1 MDFLLLSFFAGILT
15 ILAPCVLPLLP
26 VILGVSASEAN
37 DKSRPYIIIVALA
50 ISILVFTLLLKATT
64 YFIGTPEKYLTIA
77 SGIIIIFFWIIT
89 LFPDL
94 WKKISGKFSSKANE
108 NLIKSANK
116 KWVKGSVLV
125 GIALW
130 PVFSS
135 CSPTYGLI
143 LAQVLPISIFAW
155 VTNLLAYILGLSLVM
170 LLVVVLGQK
179 FISKMKW
186 ASDPNGLFK
195 KILWVLFILIWLA
208 IAFGIDKDIET
219 YILEQWY
226 YGAGSLEEKFLDDIN
241 IPE

>member
-1 MDFLLLSFFAGILT
+1 MELIILSFFAWILT

-26 VILGVSASEAN
+26 VILWASASDAEQ
-37 DKSRPYIIIVALA
+37 KSRPYIIIVSLA
-50 ISILVFTLLLKATT
+50 VSILVFTLLLKATT
-64 YFIGTPEKYLTIA
+64 YFIGTPEEYLKIA

-89 LFPDL
+89 LFPNV

-108 NLIKSANK
+108 NLAKSASK

-143 LAQVLPISIFAW
+143 LAQVLPISFFAW
-155 VTNLLAYILGLSLVM
+155 VTNLLAYIWGLSLVM
-170 LLVVVLGQK
+170 LLVVVLGQR

>member
-1 MDFLLLSFFAGILT
+1 MDLLLLSFFAGILT

-26 VILGVSASEAN
+26 VILGASASEAN
-37 DKSRPYIIIVALA
+37 DKSRPYIIIVSLA

-64 YFIGTPEKYLTIA
+64 YFIWTPEKYLTIA

-116 KWVKGSVLV
+116 KWIKWSILV
-125 GIALW
+125 GISLG

-143 LAQVLPISIFAW
+143 LAQVLPISFFAG
-155 VTNLLAYILGLSLVM
+155 VTNLLAYVVGLSLVM
-170 LLVVVLGQK
+170 LLVVGLGQK
-179 FISKMKW
+179 FIAKMKW
-186 ASDPNGLFK
+186 ASDPKGLFK
-195 KILWVLFILIWLA
+195 KILWVLFVIIWLS
-208 IAFGIDKDIET
+208 IAFGLDKDLET
-219 YILEQWY
+219 YILDQWY
-226 YGAGSLEEKFLDDIN
+226 FGAGNLEYKFLDEIEL
-241 IPE
+241 PQ